1 MKNDDWR
8 VWNNME
14 TLKSD
19 LAAYLY
25 CQGTNTYSYDYLGV
39 HVTRETDGYRC
50 IFRVWAPNAY
60 NVFVCG
66 DFNGWDDS
74 LPMYKDSDSG
84 IWFAEYFSKTNPE
97 GVRYKYKIVGANG
110 THLKAD
116 PYAFYSETLK
126 NTASRIY
133 DISKFEW
140 HDEQWRESAGRRFCR
155 AEGHFCSSPVNIYEV
170 HLGSWKTRGG
180 KNNVDGDAYLN
191 YREIADELAPYL
203 VDMGYTHVEL
213 MPIMEHPFDGSWG
226 YQVCGYYS
234 PTARY
239 GTPSDFAYFVDKMHR
254 GGIGVI
260 LDWVPAHF
268 PKDEH
273 GLYEFDGGLLYEY
286 KGKDRM
292 EHKGWGTRC
301 FDVGY
306 PAVQSFLISNALFW
320 MRNYHVDG
328 LRVDAVA
335 AMLYLDFD
343 KDPGEWVPNKY
354 GDNKN
359 LESVAF
365 FQKLN
370 KAVFAEFPYAFM
382 IAEESA
388 DWNQI
393 TKPVHEGGL
402 GFNFKWNMGW
412 ANDVYEY
419 VEVDPFF
426 RKGSHQKLTFPMMY
440 AFTENYI
447 LPISHDE
454 VVHGK
459 KSLLDKMYGSY
470 EEKFPAM
477 RAFLAYMMTFPGKK
491 MMFMGTEYAPFREWD
506 YENQLEWFMLDYDNH
521 AKMKQYVKELNLLY
535 KRSPE
540 LWEIDDSWQGF
551 EWIEADQAELNVI
564 SYRRID
570 SHGND
575 LVVVINF
582 SPEKRENY
590 KVKVS
595 KRGIYEEIF
604 NSDNARYGGENVRNG
619 VFKAKNVHFDN
630 EFAAELNITLPSY
643 GALVFKRRHD
653 GVIDGVRIRR
663 K

>member
-1 MKNDDWR
+1 
-8 VWNNME
+8 ME

-133 DISKFEW
+133 DISRFEW
-140 HDEQWRESAGRRFCR
+140 HDEQWCESAGRRFCR

-180 KNNVDGDAYLN
+180 KTNVDGDAYLN

-254 GGIGVI
+254 SGIGVI